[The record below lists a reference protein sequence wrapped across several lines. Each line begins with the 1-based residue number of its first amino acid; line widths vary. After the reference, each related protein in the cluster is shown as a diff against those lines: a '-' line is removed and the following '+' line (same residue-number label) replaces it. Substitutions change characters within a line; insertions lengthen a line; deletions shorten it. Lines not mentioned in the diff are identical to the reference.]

1 VKVPLRYQNTEYDC
15 GTTSFVNALAYLYD
29 RENIPVELLKQIYR
43 LTLDIKGPGGI
54 SGEGGTSRKHAEL
67 LADCFVEYA
76 SKNSNF
82 DINCKIL
89 RGADVNIENM
99 RGVFD
104 GSGVAIARCWQ
115 GSEHYVLITK
125 VDDYFVYIFDP
136 YYLDKDYYIDDE
148 DVAMVTHED
157 FTHNRLVKIERLF
170 DESGK
175 DFSLLD
181 GPNRSVILLNR

>member
-1 VKVPLRYQNTEYDC
+1 MKVPLRYQNTEYDC

-29 RENIPVELLKQIYR
+29 REYIPVELLKQIYR

-67 LADCFVEYA
+67 LADYFVDYA
-76 SKNSNF
+76 NKNNIF

-89 RGADVNIENM
+89 RGKDVTIENM
-99 RGVFD
+99 KETLDKQGV
-104 GSGVAIARCWQ
+104 VIARCWQ
-115 GSEHYVLITK
+115 ESEHYVLITK
-125 VDDYFVYIFDP
+125 IDDYFAYIFDP
-136 YYLDKDYYIDDE
+136 YYLDKDYYVNDD
-148 DVAMVTHED
+148 DVAIVTHED

-170 DESGK
+170 DESHK

-181 GPNRSVILLNR
+181 GSNRSVILLSR

>member
-1 VKVPLRYQNTEYDC
+1 MKVPLRYQNTEYDC

-170 DESGK
+170 GESGK

>member
-1 VKVPLRYQNTEYDC
+1 MKVPLRYQNTEYDC

-29 RENIPVELLKQIYR
+29 REDIPVELLKQIYR
-43 LTLDIKGPGGI
+43 LTLDMKGPGGV

-76 SKNSNF
+76 NKNSNF

-89 RGADVNIENM
+89 RGADVNIKNM
-99 RGVFD
+99 KDVLNE
-104 GSGVAIARCWQ
+104 SGVIIARCWQ
-115 GSEHYVLITK
+115 DSEHYVLITK
-125 VDDYFVYIFDP
+125 IDDYFAYIFDP
-136 YYLDKDYYIDDE
+136 YYLDKDYYANDE
-148 DVAMVTHED
+148 DVAIVTHED

>member
-1 VKVPLRYQNTEYDC
+1 MKVPLRYQNTEYDC

>member
-1 VKVPLRYQNTEYDC
+1 MKVPLRYQNTEYDC

-76 SKNSNF
+76 SKNSIF

>member
-1 VKVPLRYQNTEYDC
+1 MKVPLRYQNTEYDC

-125 VDDYFVYIFDP
+125 IDDYFVYIFDP